1 MRGAKRFFKR
11 PVEQMK
17 IDRDNQ
23 APTNDPRCKIRRHK
37 KKSHQ
42 TEKRKQ
48 DPIRVVYKFIK
59 TLLNFHLKNIR

>member
-1 MRGAKRFFKR
+1 
-11 PVEQMK
+11 MK

-48 DPIRVVYKFIK
+48 DPIRVVYEFIK